1 MSWSFSNSAATRA
14 CMFKFSAFYLQWFQ
28 SYGQQFIWLLDVKR
42 SRGTAGALYS
52 VHSKRSRGTAGALY
66 SVHSKRSR
74 GTLLQE
80 QRRHWKASSTYTS
93 SSFTWWFIDG
103 TTNTFSNAHYSQ
115 TTHPNWTKPTQGA
128 SGNVRISFR
137 NNMGSKKKLELF
149 IKVSAWAKRLYIEPF
164 FQFVHFC
171 LLACL
176 PQQKVKGYS
185 RSSVQCTQQK
195 VKGYTSS
202 CCTLRPLGSIQ
213 QELCTQQKVKGYTSS
228 SCLCWSCRSKAKA
241 KKQPGN

>member
-1 MSWSFSNSAATRA
+1 MAPITHFQTPNTAKPLTRIERNQLREPQAMSG
-14 CMFKFSAFYLQWFQ
+14 YHL
-28 SYGQQFIWLLDVKR
+28 
-42 SRGTAGALYS
+42 
-52 VHSKRSRGTAGALY
+52 
-66 SVHSKRSR
+66 
-74 GTLLQE
+74 
-80 QRRHWKASSTYTS
+80 
-93 SSFTWWFIDG
+93 G
-103 TTNTFSNAHYSQ
+103 TTWG
-115 TTHPNWTKPTQGA
+115 P
-128 SGNVRISFR
+128 
-137 NNMGSKKKLELF
+137 KKLELF

-213 QELCTQQKVKGYTSS
+213 QELCTQQKVKGYTAAGTKTTLKSFFNIH
-228 SCLCWSCRSKAKA
+228 LLLLYLVIHRWHH
-241 KKQPGN
+241 